1 MTKKLQKTNKTNKT
15 LNQNIINI
23 LKMVAILSDM
33 VECANKNCSKQ
44 KEKIMANNNTAT
56 LYNNYNFEKN
66 IDNKLKLAEKYSE
79 NDIIYDYNKCRIK
92 SCNKILINLMIL
104 FRSIIDTLSI
114 TDEKRGELNK
124 MIVELEPLFKKKE
137 LTKEEFKM
145 YVKNISILMS
155 NVKQS

>member
-1 MTKKLQKTNKTNKT
+1 MTKKLQKTNKT

-33 VECANKNCSKQ
+33 VECANKNCSEQ

-66 IDNKLKLAEKYSE
+66 IDNKLILAEKYSE

-114 TDEKRGELNK
+114 SDEKRGELNK